1 MIKRTI
7 EISNTKS
14 RMRVEHDQLVI
25 MREGLEDRTIPVED
39 IGVLLIDQQATS
51 YTHAVLVR
59 LMEAGACVVLCDQTH
74 LPCGLVLPMQSNEL
88 LTQRLR
94 RQIDVSGPK
103 QKRLWQ
109 QIVRAKIAAQAVNLK
124 IASGPTDGE
133 AEKLRSLI
141 PKVASG
147 DPANIEGQAARI
159 YWPALFG
166 KSFRREQGG
175 AWPNPFLNYGYMVMR
190 AALARAIA
198 GADLHPSSGI
208 HHHNRGNAF
217 CLADDLVE
225 PLRPL
230 VDAAVFGA
238 LAERAAAGDP
248 VLSPGNK
255 RMTLELLAR
264 DVELV
269 PVQCNQP
276 RPESNP
282 RLPSLTRPS
291 FAPRRLCLTMK
302 LCLRKTALTK
312 NCAHTPALR
321 TPKKKVAFGHSS
333 GHSSGGRPAAI
344 NPGSGTAGSRRFPA
358 NNPPAPQSA
367 KFHWAPH
374 R

>member
-1 MIKRTI
+1 
-7 EISNTKS
+7 
-14 RMRVEHDQLVI
+14 
-25 MREGLEDRTIPVED
+25 
-39 IGVLLIDQQATS
+39 
-51 YTHAVLVR
+51 
-59 LMEAGACVVLCDQTH
+59 
-74 LPCGLVLPMQSNEL
+74 MQSNEL

-264 DVELV
+264 DVELGGQSG
-269 PVQCNQP
+269 PLMVQLHRMAAGLWECYSTD
-276 RPESNP
+276 RDAID
-282 RLPSLTRPS
+282 LPTYNTTTLL
-291 FAPRRLCLTMK
+291 AG
-302 LCLRKTALTK
+302 
-312 NCAHTPALR
+312 
-321 TPKKKVAFGHSS
+321 VAK
-333 GHSSGGRPAAI
+333 ADD
-344 NPGSGTAGSRRFPA
+344 
-358 NNPPAPQSA
+358 
-367 KFHWAPH
+367 
-374 R
+374 